1 MILKNKNGDLGYLL
15 KKLLDEKSLS
25 IGRLSKLSNID
36 KATISR
42 IINNKQ
48 KANINHLEKISLVLN
63 VSLERL
69 LDSIGYNIKG
79 NREESENDNSNIS
92 IKELVIGEDYNEIE
106 SLVKITNHLKD
117 SGLEEIIIKELK
129 KYKDFAKTEE
139 GILFIHENFVR
150 KIENTK
156 GSGIFLENLNE
167 MYKEFCLETTSKE
180 ECALIG
186 SALLYF
192 ITSTDI
198 IPDFIVPIGFLD
210 DYIAMNLV
218 NSLININKDKE
229 FLDDKLV

>member
-1 MILKNKNGDLGYLL
+1 MKNKNGDLGHLL
-15 KKLLDEKSLS
+15 KGLLNEKSLS
-25 IGRLSKLSNID
+25 IGKLSKLSNID

-48 KANINHLEKISLVLN
+48 KANINHLEKISFVLN
-63 VSLERL
+63 VPLEKL
-69 LDSIGYNIKG
+69 LDSIGYNMKG
-79 NREESENDNSNIS
+79 SKEECKNNTSGVS

-129 KYKDFAKTEE
+129 KYKEFAKTEE
-139 GILFIHENFVR
+139 GIVFIHENFVK

-156 GSGIFLENLNE
+156 GSGIFLESLNQ

-218 NSLININKDKE
+218 NSLINNYREKE
-229 FLDDKLV
+229 SLDDKLV